1 MIDWNVA
8 QSTARRLMGPG
19 PDLSSAEVADV
30 VADLR
35 EASLVAEG
43 PVREFTGLT
52 PAHRTPVL
60 VVDRARWA
68 DANLDSFKFLV
79 APIDAKIAAEGK
91 LPTGISRSVGRRM
104 TGVEMGAIVA
114 FLGGKVLGQ
123 FDPFSEG
130 ESGPGRLLLVAPN
143 IVHVERE
150 LEVDPT
156 DFRRWVCLHE
166 ETHRAQFT
174 AVPWMREHMLS
185 QIATLTDATDIGGG
199 AVTEMMSEALPEL
212 VRIVRGDSDKSLAD
226 LFQNEQQREVV
237 AQLTGIMSLL
247 EGHADV
253 VMDDIGP
260 EVVPT
265 VAEIRRKFTKRRGG
279 GSPLSKALRRLLGFE
294 AKMRQY
300 SDGATF
306 VRAVTDQVG
315 KEGFDAVWAGP
326 ANLPSRDEILDP
338 KSWVTRVHG

>member
-8 QSTARRLMGPG
+8 RSTARRLMRPG
-19 PDLSSAEVADV
+19 PELSDAEVAEV
-30 VADLR
+30 VAELR

-52 PAHRTPVL
+52 PAYPTPVL
-60 VVDRARWA
+60 VVDRPRWA
-68 DANLDSFKFLV
+68 DANLASFQLLM
-79 APIDAKIAAEGK
+79 APIDEKLAAEGK
-91 LPTGISRSVGRRM
+91 LPTGVPREVGRRV

-123 FDPFSEG
+123 FDPFVEG
-130 ESGPGRLLLVAPN
+130 EQGPGRLLLVAPN
-143 IVHVERE
+143 IVQVERE
-150 LEVDPT
+150 LQVDPT

-174 AVPWMREHMLS
+174 AVPWMREHMLT
-185 QIATLTDATDIGGG
+185 QVGALMDATDIGGG
-199 AVTEMMSEALPEL
+199 AVTEMLSEALPEL
-212 VRIVRGDSDKSLAD
+212 VRIVRGDSEKSLSD

-237 AQLTGIMSLL
+237 DSLTAMMSLL

-260 EVVPT
+260 EVVPS
-265 VAEIRRKFTKRRGG
+265 VADIRRKFTKRRGSASG
-279 GSPLSKALRRLLGFE
+279 LSKVLRRLLGFE

-300 SDGATF
+300 SEGAAF
-306 VRAVTDQVG
+306 VRGVTAKVG
-315 KEGFDAVWAGP
+315 KDGFDAVWAEP
-326 ANLPSRDEILDP
+326 AHLPTRTEISDP
-338 KSWVTRVHG
+338 AAWVARVHG